1 MRAVQCV
8 ALIGVLTLAADSGVR
23 AQAPSVS
30 SASNPGL
37 VLQKD
42 EGEHRVRRPI
52 PGVTAALP
60 GFIIKVDRQYGNS
73 SSFYMGMEDIAP
85 GRGLRRHRHPHAE
98 EILFIHRGSG
108 VARLGDRESQVSTG
122 TTIWIPRDTQV
133 ELRNTGQEPLTLLWF
148 FPEPDAMSA
157 YMRAGSVPQ
166 GQEAKPFTA
175 DEWQRHVEKARAH
188 IVFDDPPPTAAQGV
202 PVK

>member
-1 MRAVQCV
+1 MRGSQRQSYLASV
-8 ALIGVLTLAADSGVR
+8 ALLVVVTLGADSGIH
-23 AQAPSVS
+23 AQTLPPS
-30 SASNPGL
+30 SAPNSGL

-85 GRGLRRHRHPHAE
+85 GQGLRRHRHPHAE

-108 VARLGDRESQVSTG
+108 VARLGDREAQVATG
-122 TTIWIPRDTQV
+122 ATIWIPRDVKV

-148 FPEPDAMSA
+148 FPEPDAMSS
-157 YMRAGSVPQ
+157 YMRDGSVPE
-166 GQEAKPFTA
+166 GQEAKPFTP
-175 DEWQRHVEKARAH
+175 DELQRHREKYRAH
-188 IVFDDPPPTAAQGV
+188 IVLDPPPSN
-202 PVK
+202 